1 MPPASR
7 PADRPAPRS
16 TNRPDEFVLA
26 ATQLFANRGYH
37 GASIANIADELGL
50 TKQALLHHFGSK
62 DALYERV
69 LEGVADRMM
78 LMLMEAQNPD
88 AAPEQRLET
97 FFETYLSEGLLNPV
111 DSRLILRELLDDRQ
125 EDQPAERWFLRPFLQ
140 ELVAMV
146 QDAPAW
152 RAAPPAAALAAVCD
166 LLGAI
171 SYFAMSQ
178 PVLPRLPG
186 QAGAVEAFRSQIR
199 KRVRDLAGHG
209 PQS

>member
-1 MPPASR
+1 MPETKGPEDFIA
-7 PADRPAPRS
+7 
-16 TNRPDEFVLA
+16 A
-26 ATQLFANRGYH
+26 ATGLFAAKGYY
-37 GASIANIADELGL
+37 GASIAMIAAELDL

-69 LEGVADRMM
+69 LTGVADRMM
-78 LMLMEAQNPD
+78 LLLMEVQED
-88 AAPEQRLET
+88 AETPEKRLEA
-97 FFETYLSEGLLNPV
+97 FFISYLEQALAGAS
-111 DSRLILRELLDDRQ
+111 DSRLMLRELLDDRQ
-125 EDQPAERWFLRPFLQ
+125 QDRAAERWLLRPVLQ

-152 RAAPPAAALAAVCD
+152 HAAPPEQALAAVCD

-171 SYFAMSQ
+171 SYFAMAQ

-186 QAGAVEAFRSQIR
+186 QAGAVDAFRVQIM
-199 KRVRDLAGHG
+199 KRVRDLCSHG

>member
-7 PADRPAPRS
+7 PADRPASRS
-16 TNRPDEFVLA
+16 ANRPDEFVLA

-78 LMLMEAQNPD
+78 LMLMEAQNPG

-97 FFETYLSEGLLNPV
+97 FFETYLSEGLLNPA

-125 EDQPAERWFLRPFLQ
+125 ERQPAERWFLRPFLQ

-146 QDAPAW
+146 QDVPAC
-152 RAAPPAAALAAVCD
+152 RAAAPAAA
-166 LLGAI
+166 
-171 SYFAMSQ
+171 
-178 PVLPRLPG
+178 
-186 QAGAVEAFRSQIR
+186 
-199 KRVRDLAGHG
+199 
-209 PQS
+209 

>member
-7 PADRPAPRS
+7 PADRPASRS
-16 TNRPDEFVLA
+16 ANRPDEFVLA
-26 ATQLFANRGYH
+26 ATQLFATRGYH

-69 LEGVADRMM
+69 LGGVADRMM
-78 LMLMEAQNPD
+78 LMEAQDSD

-97 FFETYLSEGLLNPV
+97 FFETYLGEGLLNPA

-125 EDQPAERWFLRPFLQ
+125 EDRPAERWFLRPFLQ

-171 SYFAMSQ
+171 GYFAMSQ

-199 KRVRDLAGHG
+199 KRVRDLASHG